1 MALMYALASYV
12 AHFLLNISIYRSYF
26 GNQGTSNFSLRLAGI
41 RRAME
46 VRKCEFTTFWISFD
60 VHFCT
65 ISKCTVLFS
74 QTLTSSDSTSLN
86 YLTHAGRMVLSGLS
100 ELNQQVTIQ
109 IIVQHS
115 SDQIYSSH
123 WAQMSFQRVV
133 FSYIWLSCQLM
144 WIQSKKIYH
153 VIGLRLKVWWKKYV
167 DNSFQFQSV
176 FHVYSTS
183 SHYIVVVEMTRK
195 QSWFNQSLPSGLHLG
210 NSDS

>member
-12 AHFLLNISIYRSYF
+12 AHLLLNIYIYRSYF

-41 RRAME
+41 RHAME
-46 VRKCEFTTFWISFD
+46 VRKCEFTTFCISFD

-74 QTLTSSDSTSLN
+74 QALTSSDSTSLN

-100 ELNQQVTIQ
+100 ELNQQVTVH

-123 WAQMSFQRVV
+123 WAQTSFQRVV
-133 FSYIWLSCQLM
+133 FSYIWLSCQQI
-144 WIQSKKIYH
+144 WIQCEI
-153 VIGLRLKVWWKKYV
+153 
-167 DNSFQFQSV
+167 N
-176 FHVYSTS
+176 T
-183 SHYIVVVEMTRK
+183 T
-195 QSWFNQSLPSGLHLG
+195 NLPCHWT
-210 NSDS
+210 